1 MTATTAD
8 RATEYTAFDLRTGL
22 PAGCRDFL
30 AANAHGLFTDPDW
43 LALFARSACDPDLVP
58 QIVCALNAQ
67 GIDLALPLV
76 RKQLVTA
83 GLPVPML
90 TSLTN
95 FYSLDFRPLS
105 AGGRLRPGDGAR
117 VAGALRSVS
126 GRLIRLDPLDETV
139 AGQLEQELRQAG
151 MTTYRY
157 SAFGNWIE
165 RVGQRS
171 FEAYFAERPSQLK
184 NTYRRR
190 NTKLRKAHP
199 VTIRLS
205 DGRGDDRAAIRDA
218 YLAVYAKSWKV
229 PEPYPDFIPG
239 LIDLAAQRG
248 WLRLGVLFV
257 GELPVAAQLWLCQ
270 GDTSLIYK
278 LAYDEDYKEFSPGLI
293 LTVEMFRQAIDVDRS
308 AIIDYGSGDDP
319 YKRDWMSERRQYW
332 GLEVY
337 DTRSLA
343 GWAIHAAKRLRD
355 RFRKPAAPAATDIAA
370 DVAAAAPSGGNLVE
384 NGGEPSGQ
392 RAA

>member
-1 MTATTAD
+1 M
-8 RATEYTAFDLRTGL
+8 
-22 PAGCRDFL
+22 
-30 AANAHGLFTDPDW
+30 
-43 LALFARSACDPDLVP
+43 
-58 QIVCALNAQ
+58 
-67 GIDLALPLV
+67 
-76 RKQLVTA
+76 
-83 GLPVPML
+83 
-90 TSLTN
+90 
-95 FYSLDFRPLS
+95 
-105 AGGRLRPGDGAR
+105 
-117 VAGALRSVS
+117 
-126 GRLIRLDPLDETV
+126 IRLAPLDETV

-248 WLRLGVLFV
+248 WLRLGVLF
-257 GELPVAAQLWLCQ
+257 
-270 GDTSLIYK
+270 
-278 LAYDEDYKEFSPGLI
+278 
-293 LTVEMFRQAIDVDRS
+293 
-308 AIIDYGSGDDP
+308 
-319 YKRDWMSERRQYW
+319 
-332 GLEVY
+332 
-337 DTRSLA
+337 
-343 GWAIHAAKRLRD
+343 
-355 RFRKPAAPAATDIAA
+355 
-370 DVAAAAPSGGNLVE
+370 GG
-384 NGGEPSGQ
+384 
-392 RAA
+392 